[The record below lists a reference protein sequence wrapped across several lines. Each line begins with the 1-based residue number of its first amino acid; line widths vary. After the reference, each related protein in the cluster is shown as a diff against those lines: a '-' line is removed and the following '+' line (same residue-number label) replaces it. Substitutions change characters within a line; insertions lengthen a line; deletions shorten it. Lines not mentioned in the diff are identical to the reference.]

1 MGGSLSQKPCPEDEE
16 VRLPVELQASQ
27 YKQRVTRLVEEAQK
41 SPPSES
47 LDVTLRR
54 CIAFCYSVTTEWA
67 PFVRVTVFAD
77 NSAEHQL
84 NVPVHSTLLTCL
96 GEPGFETEEVP
107 CKAVPGTDVQFG
119 HVRPSLFWTR
129 RVACRVPLRSL
140 AHIYLKW
147 FADLEDTD
155 ERKQLLVNIL
165 LQMHEACYNCVG
177 RHKEVFEYCIYDLMQ
192 AEEPVPICRG
202 GTHSAQAVCQHAAAF
217 LDRHKRNAL
226 HAAFL
231 SPLKFLFQRRYEVFE
246 NLDSHG
252 ASFWVAILRSFNSD
266 LDMPFENIEE
276 SLTWAGF
283 GALWISYRTCSR
295 APLARPCIGS
305 RSRRIW
311 AWTGG
316 CSPRTCPS
324 LRPCRAGSGACRRG
338 RGPMASR
345 RGVEAGPAA
354 SPQRRVPELR
364 EALCQLLRPRGAAPV
379 LGPFRRELCALGRGA
394 GPGLGGARRK
404 AAAGAASGAL
414 LHGRGGQPE
423 RRFKASSGS
432 LGALGVC
439 LNGPRDNPI
448 SGC

>member
-276 SLTWAGF
+276 LDMGWIWGAVDFLPHMQSSPACTALHRFSQPENLGLDWRMLTKDLPKPQ
-283 GALWISYRTCSR
+283 ALPGRFR
-295 APLARPCIGS
+295 GLPARPGPDGFKEALRRVQQPHHRDVF
-305 RSRRIW
+305 RSYVRRFVNFFDQEVLLRCW
-311 AWTGG
+311 ALSAVSSVRWDAE
-316 CSPRTCPS
+316 
-324 LRPCRAGSGACRRG
+324 L
-338 RGPMASR
+338 
-345 RGVEAGPAA
+345 GPALA
-354 SPQRRVPELR
+354 ELDGKPPQELR
-364 EALCQLLRPRGAAPV
+364 L
-379 LGPFRRELCALGRGA
+379 ELCASDTRFTRPQAPRTGR
-394 GPGLGGARRK
+394 PT
-404 AAAGAASGAL
+404 
-414 LHGRGGQPE
+414 
-423 RRFKASSGS
+423 
-432 LGALGVC
+432 
-439 LNGPRDNPI
+439 
-448 SGC
+448 